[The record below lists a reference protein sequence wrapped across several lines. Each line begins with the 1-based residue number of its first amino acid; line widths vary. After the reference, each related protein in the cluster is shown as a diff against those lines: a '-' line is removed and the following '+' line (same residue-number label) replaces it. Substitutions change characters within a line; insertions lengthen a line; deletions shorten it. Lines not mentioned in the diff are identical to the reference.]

1 MVALLAAAVV
11 ACTSA
16 ALTLPAT
23 TMTGDGMEN
32 NLGTG
37 TTTAL
42 AVDPNAASSE
52 TAADSSTPESVAP
65 AVEESAPQSAP
76 ETTEESE
83 PAESETVSD
92 PAAQTE
98 ETAALP
104 QGAEVPADC
113 TQPYTFHDDENGF
126 TVTVWAPEGAFNEEV
141 TLKAKLLD
149 ETDSAYA
156 EAKQELDEKAAEE
169 PALLSEDGETPDYGF
184 AALDIHFENAAGEEI
199 EPQGEVYVAIDAD
212 KLLPEDAD
220 PDSVMVQ
227 HHAEQDN
234 GDVTVETVADTA
246 DETDGKIE
254 TTAASDDTANV
265 QAAFEVNQFSTFTI
279 TWQSGGNQTQV
290 TVNCYYYDENGNPH
304 LIDNGEVP
312 NLDRTLGDGGKIT
325 FNSDNSDLSIDGYT
339 FNNAEYIFDKGQPQ
353 DLTSIEIGREGF
365 LEHWYV
371 SFNGGD
377 HQNKNNKSVTI
388 NLYYNKD
395 NGDQYPG
402 TGDASHGITFVYYDE
417 NDINDHQAIYPR
429 NAIKYSIVLIDA
441 NGREHYDLPQGST
454 VTPSVTFDGDT
465 VNMTSTA
472 TYEQM
477 GISVPGYT
485 FDNSYAYFYW
495 GGNYQGDKND
505 VVLFHNFGANS
516 TTYGSSYDSY
526 IGFTRSDA
534 QGGDYSQQQFG
545 NEGQGYFAYNPT
557 GTLRI
562 VLHQVTGSTHY
573 QAHFVDAY
581 LYGEGNSQPFAT
593 TDMTTGQEG
602 GHYYGTLAALPE
614 GTPTREGYTFDGW
627 YMDVDEDGNGTG
639 TRVDDPSDDTTHYR
653 TDATYYAKWVKNDE
667 PDQPGGEVTQQ
678 ATVTTGKTAVL
689 KNDGSGNYDLTLT
702 VSGDRGTSQKK
713 QLVDVLFILD
723 ESNSMGERWGYQKR
737 ITVAKN
743 AIGQITGYGDNNG
756 LSDNK
761 NLDVQYALVGFGGG
775 DSDDAEWT
783 YWGWDYSDSNKDAGV
798 EQTWTSS
805 PNDIYNKIPDI
816 TYNQYGYST
825 NRYGGG
831 TNYEAGFRTGKEV
844 LSSARTDAMKVVIFI
859 SDGGPGYYYND
870 RGGTAGTG
878 TPSNYDGTAL
888 RHGEDEVKT
897 LTGMNNFYFVG
908 VTGDVTSYVYTQIT
922 DAAPVPQANKQAISA
937 ANPDD
942 LLEAFKDIQSD
953 ISHFAAKD
961 VTITD
966 PLSQYADLV
975 LTDGAPQFTITVKHG
990 EQTWTGT
997 VGNNGTVTF
1006 QDADGNNQTATAR
1019 VSSDNRTIYLDL
1031 PDNYELEE
1039 GYTYSIST
1047 VITPS
1052 QAAKDAGM
1060 DSDAAKQTPD
1070 DNTGT
1075 HSETNPKQQGFWSN
1089 DNENAKVTYTAN
1101 GEEGSKNFPKPVIQV
1116 TEEKT
1121 TDITIIKIDGNSD
1134 SNDPTK
1140 LGGAQFYLK
1149 DANNQYYQLSGE
1161 TVSWVDSSESAYLFT
1176 SSENEDDDTAFGTF
1190 KITGLPD
1197 GTYYLEETKA
1207 PDGYQLPTSD
1217 VTFTVKNGEV
1227 ESTSLG
1233 TGSYTDTT
1241 ITFTNSTGTVLPSTG
1256 SIGTTP
1262 FATIGGP
1269 LFAVCAVGLGFGL
1282 RRRRG
1287 KEAK

>member
-32 NLGTG
+32 NLTEG

-52 TAADSSTPESVAP
+52 TAVDSSTPESVAP

-279 TWQSGGNQTQV
+279 TWEVG
-290 TVNCYYYDENGNPH
+290 
-304 LIDNGEVP
+304 IDLGSINVVAATIEDGTIVP
-312 NLDRTLGDGGKIT
+312 ISTEPL
-325 FNSDNSDLSIDGYT
+325 SDNVDIGAIYNGVAVSDIKVPEISGYT
-339 FNNAEYIFDKGQPQ
+339 YTKTAYINNIN
-353 DLTSIEIGREGF
+353 TT
-365 LEHWYV
+365 V
-371 SFNGGD
+371 SKIQYTLKDWGKWQYK
-377 HQNKNNKSVTI
+377 QNDWSEW
-388 NLYYNKD
+388 KD
-395 NGDQYPG
+395 
-402 TGDASHGITFVYYDE
+402 V
-417 NDINDHQAIYPR
+417 
-429 NAIKYSIVLIDA
+429 
-441 NGREHYDLPQGST
+441 
-454 VTPSVTFDGDT
+454 
-465 VNMTSTA
+465 
-472 TYEQM
+472 
-477 GISVPGYT
+477 
-485 FDNSYAYFYW
+485 
-495 GGNYQGDKND
+495 
-505 VVLFHNFGANS
+505 
-516 TTYGSSYDSY
+516 
-526 IGFTRSDA
+526 
-534 QGGDYSQQQFG
+534 
-545 NEGQGYFAYNPT
+545 
-557 GTLRI
+557 
-562 VLHQVTGSTHY
+562 
-573 QAHFVDAY
+573 
-581 LYGEGNSQPFAT
+581 
-593 TDMTTGQEG
+593 
-602 GHYYGTLAALPE
+602 
-614 GTPTREGYTFDGW
+614 
-627 YMDVDEDGNGTG
+627 GNGTIYFIYEKDSS
-639 TRVDDPSDDTTHYR
+639 T
-653 TDATYYAKWVKNDE
+653 
-667 PDQPGGEVTQQ
+667 PGGGQGGNPGGTVTEE

-702 VSGDRGTSQKK
+702 VSGDRGTSEQK
-713 QLVDVLFILD
+713 QPVDVLFILD
-723 ESNSMGERWGYQKR
+723 KSGSMTSNRMTQLKSA
-737 ITVAKN
+737 VN
-743 AIGQITGYGDNNG
+743 
-756 LSDNK
+756 
-761 NLDVQYALVGFGGG
+761 ALVNTVEGNDGIDAQYSAVAFAGDGGG
-775 DSDDAEWT
+775 NHGST
-783 YWGWDYSDSNKDAGV
+783 YTTD
-798 EQTWTSS
+798 
-805 PNDIYNKIPDI
+805 
-816 TYNQYGYST
+816 T
-825 NRYGGG
+825 NGNAWRDGDGIKTFVKWISADGG
-831 TNYEAGFRTGKEV
+831 TNYQRAIYEGKT
-844 LSSARTDAMKVVIFI
+844 LLNSSRPGALTFVVFV
-859 SDGGPGYYYND
+859 SDGIPTYRGNYDDSGNGQDDDSGDNINAAVNEIKGMSCDYFYAIGMGSDFGTWYGQDLQGTKNLKSLANVVNATSKGDGNVYSAND
-870 RGGTAGTG
+870 TAGM
-878 TPSNYDGTAL
+878 TAAFN
-888 RHGEDEVKT
+888 R
-897 LTGMNNFYFVG
+897 
-908 VTGDVTSYVYTQIT
+908 IT
-922 DAAPVPQANKQAISA
+922 A
-937 ANPDD
+937 
-942 LLEAFKDIQSD
+942 DIT
-953 ISHFAAKD
+953 HFAAKD

-1031 PDNYELEE
+1031 PDDYELEE

-1047 VITPS
+1047 VIKPS
-1052 QAAKDAGM
+1052 QQAITAGAN
-1060 DSDAAKQTPD
+1060 SYNGTGET
-1070 DNTGT
+1070 NTGT
-1075 HSETNPKQQGFWSN
+1075 YAGKQGFWSN

-1241 ITFTNSTGTVLPSTG
+1241 ITVTNSTGTVLPSTG

>member
-23 TMTGDGMEN
+23 TMTNDGMDN

-37 TTTAL
+37 TTAAL
-42 AVDPNAASSE
+42 AVDPNASSSE

-76 ETTEESE
+76 ETAEESEPASE

-104 QGAEVPADC
+104 QGAEVPANY
-113 TQPYTFHDDENGF
+113 TQPYTFRDDENGF

-199 EPQGEVYVAIDAD
+199 EPQGDVYVAIDAD

-265 QAAFEVNQFSTFTI
+265 QAAFEVQSFSTFTI
-279 TWQSGGNQTQV
+279 TWDAGNSGDTDV
-290 TVNCYYYDENGNPH
+290 TVNCFYYDEQGVPKP
-304 LIDNGEVP
+304 IEDGKVP
-312 NLDRTLGDGGKIT
+312 NLDRTLGDDGKIT
-325 FNSDNSDLSIDGYT
+325 FTSDNPDLKIDGYT
-339 FNNAEYIFDKGQPQ
+339 FNNAKYSFDKGGLQS
-353 DLTSIEIGREGF
+353 LTSIQIGRELG
-365 LEHWYV
+365 HWYV

-377 HQNKNNKSVTI
+377 HQKKNNKSITI
-388 NLYYNKD
+388 NLYYDID
-395 NGDQYPG
+395 NGGGQGGTTPG
-402 TGDASHGITFVYYDE
+402 GG
-417 NDINDHQAIYPR
+417 
-429 NAIKYSIVLIDA
+429 
-441 NGREHYDLPQGST
+441 T
-454 VTPSVTFDGDT
+454 VT
-465 VNMTSTA
+465 
-472 TYEQM
+472 
-477 GISVPGYT
+477 
-485 FDNSYAYFYW
+485 
-495 GGNYQGDKND
+495 
-505 VVLFHNFGANS
+505 
-516 TTYGSSYDSY
+516 
-526 IGFTRSDA
+526 
-534 QGGDYSQQQFG
+534 
-545 NEGQGYFAYNPT
+545 
-557 GTLRI
+557 
-562 VLHQVTGSTHY
+562 
-573 QAHFVDAY
+573 
-581 LYGEGNSQPFAT
+581 
-593 TDMTTGQEG
+593 QE
-602 GHYYGTLAALPE
+602 
-614 GTPTREGYTFDGW
+614 
-627 YMDVDEDGNGTG
+627 
-639 TRVDDPSDDTTHYR
+639 
-653 TDATYYAKWVKNDE
+653 
-667 PDQPGGEVTQQ
+667 

-689 KNDGSGNYDLTLT
+689 RDDGNYDLTLT
-702 VSGDRGTSQKK
+702 VSGDRGTSEKK

-723 ESNSMGERWGYQKR
+723 ESNSMASSWSGKKR
-737 ITVAKN
+737 ITAAKN
-743 AIGQITGYGDNNG
+743 AIAQITGYGDNNG
-756 LSDNK
+756 LSDNT

-775 DSDDAEWT
+775 DSTEGYRIPIIGIWVPGNGP
-783 YWGWDYSDSNKDAGV
+783 YKDAGTD
-798 EQTWTSS
+798 QSWTSN
-805 PNDIYNKIPDI
+805 PDTIYNAVPNID
-816 TYNQYGYST
+816 NGT

-844 LSSARTDAMKVVIFI
+844 LAGARDDAMKVVIFI
-859 SDGGPGYYYND
+859 SDGGPGYYYDDEGYTDGDGN
-870 RGGTAGTG
+870 
-878 TPSNYDGTAL
+878 PSNYNSTAL
-888 RHGEDEVKT
+888 QHGVDEVKT
-897 LTGMNNFYFVG
+897 LTGMDNFYFVG

-990 EQTWTGT
+990 EQTRTGT

-1101 GEEGSKNFPKPVIQV
+1101 GEKGSRNFPKPVIQV
-1116 TEEKT
+1116 PENKT
-1121 TDITIIKIDGNSD
+1121 VDIVIKKLD
-1134 SNDPTK
+1134 NDQKPLT
-1140 LGGAQFYLK
+1140 GAQFQLLNK
-1149 DANNQYYQLSGE
+1149 DKQYYSYDE
-1161 TVSWVDSSESAYLFT
+1161 TTGTVNWVTNESILTADAENSNIFT
-1176 SSENEDDDTAFGTF
+1176 VKE
-1190 KITGLPD
+1190 LPE
-1197 GTYYLEETKA
+1197 GTYTLIESKA
-1207 PDGYQLPTSD
+1207 PDGYQPLANSITI
-1217 VTFTVKNGEV
+1217 TVKDGAATASGT
-1227 ESTSLG
+1227 ST
-1233 TGSYTDTT
+1233 TWDRDTNT
-1241 ITFTNSTGTVLPSTG
+1241 LSVTNNPGHELPSTG

>member
-104 QGAEVPADC
+104 QGAEVPANY
-113 TQPYTFHDDENGF
+113 TQPYTFRDEENGF

-199 EPQGEVYVAIDAD
+199 EPTGEVYVAIDAD

-279 TWQSGGNQTQV
+279 TWDGPKYKYDPFKVTFVYVDEDGNQIGNENNLPNDW
-290 TVNCYYYDENGNPH
+290 TV
-304 LIDNGEVP
+304 
-312 NLDRTLGDGGKIT
+312 DRDTRYTEIK
-325 FNSDNSDLSIDGYT
+325 FSDYEYEIDGYT
-339 FNNAEYIFDKGQPQ
+339 FKESRYNG
-353 DLTSIEIGREGF
+353 LT
-365 LEHWYV
+365 
-371 SFNGGD
+371 
-377 HQNKNNKSVTI
+377 
-388 NLYYNKD
+388 
-395 NGDQYPG
+395 
-402 TGDASHGITFVYYDE
+402 DE
-417 NDINDHQAIYPR
+417 NP
-429 NAIKYSIVLIDA
+429 
-441 NGREHYDLPQGST
+441 YDVAGKIATRLT
-454 VTPSVTFDGDT
+454 VTK
-465 VNMTSTA
+465 TSNRGT
-472 TYEQM
+472 TYYTM
-477 GISVPGYT
+477 KVYNGYT
-485 FDNSYAYFYW
+485 DLQADNNVWSSDGYKNTKERTIYMIYTKDEEGGGGQ
-495 GGNYQGDKND
+495 GGN
-505 VVLFHNFGANS
+505 
-516 TTYGSSYDSY
+516 
-526 IGFTRSDA
+526 
-534 QGGDYSQQQFG
+534 
-545 NEGQGYFAYNPT
+545 
-557 GTLRI
+557 
-562 VLHQVTGSTHY
+562 
-573 QAHFVDAY
+573 
-581 LYGEGNSQPFAT
+581 
-593 TDMTTGQEG
+593 
-602 GHYYGTLAALPE
+602 
-614 GTPTREGYTFDGW
+614 
-627 YMDVDEDGNGTG
+627 
-639 TRVDDPSDDTTHYR
+639 
-653 TDATYYAKWVKNDE
+653 
-667 PDQPGGEVTQQ
+667 PGGGTVTQE

-702 VSGDRGTSQKK
+702 VSGDRGSSQNK
-713 QLVDVLFILD
+713 QKVDVLFILD
-723 ESNSMGERWGYQKR
+723 KSGSMTFDRMRQLKTAVNTLVN
-737 ITVAKN
+737 TVEGNDGIDARYS
-743 AIGQITGYGDNNG
+743 AVAFAGD
-756 LSDNK
+756 
-761 NLDVQYALVGFGGG
+761 GGG
-775 DSDDAEWT
+775 NHGST
-783 YWGWDYSDSNKDAGV
+783 YTTGTDGNAWRDGNGIETFVQGIRAD
-798 EQTWTSS
+798 
-805 PNDIYNKIPDI
+805 
-816 TYNQYGYST
+816 
-825 NRYGGG
+825 GG
-831 TNYEAGFRTGKEV
+831 TNYQRAIYEGKK
-844 LSSARTDAMKVVIFI
+844 LLNSGRSDALTFVIFV
-859 SDGGPGYYYND
+859 SDGIPTY
-870 RGGTAGTG
+870 RG
-878 TPSNYDGTAL
+878 NYDDSGNGQNDDSGYNINEAVNEIKGMSCDYFYAIGMGDDFGQHPWGGDKKGTENLKSLANNVNATSK
-888 RHGEDEVKT
+888 GDGNVYSANDT
-897 LTGMNNFYFVG
+897 NGMTAAFN
-908 VTGDVTSYVYTQIT
+908 QIT
-922 DAAPVPQANKQAISA
+922 A
-937 ANPDD
+937 
-942 LLEAFKDIQSD
+942 DIT
-953 ISHFAAKD
+953 HFAAKD

-966 PLSQYADLV
+966 QLSQYADLV
-975 LTDGAPQFTITVKHG
+975 LTDGAPQFTITIKHG

-1019 VSSDNRTIYLDL
+1019 VSNDNRTIYLDL
-1031 PDNYELEE
+1031 PDDYELEE

-1060 DSDAAKQTPD
+1060 GSDAAKQTPD

-1075 HSETNPKQQGFWSN
+1075 HSETNPKQQGFWS
-1089 DNENAKVTYTAN
+1089 NENAKVTYTAN

-1121 TDITIIKIDGNSD
+1121 TDITIIKQD
-1134 SNDPTK
+1134 STGKNLPGATFRLYKLVDNVKNYYVYTEETNTVTWNPDEAQATK
-1140 LGGAQFYLK
+1140 LSSTQTSPEGTEPIFAEIVVH
-1149 DANNQYYQLSGE
+1149 QLDYSGE
-1161 TVSWVDSSESAYLFT
+1161 
-1176 SSENEDDDTAFGTF
+1176 
-1190 KITGLPD
+1190 
-1197 GTYYLEETKA
+1197 YYLEEIEA
-1207 PDGYQLPTSD
+1207 PDGYNKLSEAVKITIAADGTLAGTGDSSVAEVDSSD
-1217 VTFTVKNGEV
+1217 TTKKTLIVKNSAGHK
-1227 ESTSLG
+1227 
-1233 TGSYTDTT
+1233 
-1241 ITFTNSTGTVLPSTG
+1241 LPETG

>member
-104 QGAEVPADC
+104 QGAEVPANY
-113 TQPYTFHDDENGF
+113 TQPYTFHDEENGF

-199 EPQGEVYVAIDAD
+199 EPTGEVYVAIDAD

-279 TWQSGGNQTQV
+279 TWEVG
-290 TVNCYYYDENGNPH
+290 
-304 LIDNGEVP
+304 IDLGSINVVAATIEDGTIVP
-312 NLDRTLGDGGKIT
+312 ISTEPL
-325 FNSDNSDLSIDGYT
+325 SDNVDIGAIYNGVAVSDIKVPEISGYT
-339 FNNAEYIFDKGQPQ
+339 YTKTAYINNIN
-353 DLTSIEIGREGF
+353 TT
-365 LEHWYV
+365 V
-371 SFNGGD
+371 SKIQYTLKDWGKWQYK
-377 HQNKNNKSVTI
+377 QNDWSEW
-388 NLYYNKD
+388 KD
-395 NGDQYPG
+395 
-402 TGDASHGITFVYYDE
+402 V
-417 NDINDHQAIYPR
+417 
-429 NAIKYSIVLIDA
+429 
-441 NGREHYDLPQGST
+441 
-454 VTPSVTFDGDT
+454 
-465 VNMTSTA
+465 
-472 TYEQM
+472 
-477 GISVPGYT
+477 
-485 FDNSYAYFYW
+485 
-495 GGNYQGDKND
+495 
-505 VVLFHNFGANS
+505 
-516 TTYGSSYDSY
+516 
-526 IGFTRSDA
+526 
-534 QGGDYSQQQFG
+534 
-545 NEGQGYFAYNPT
+545 
-557 GTLRI
+557 
-562 VLHQVTGSTHY
+562 
-573 QAHFVDAY
+573 
-581 LYGEGNSQPFAT
+581 
-593 TDMTTGQEG
+593 
-602 GHYYGTLAALPE
+602 
-614 GTPTREGYTFDGW
+614 
-627 YMDVDEDGNGTG
+627 GNGTIYFIYEKDSS
-639 TRVDDPSDDTTHYR
+639 T
-653 TDATYYAKWVKNDE
+653 
-667 PDQPGGEVTQQ
+667 PGGGQGGNPGGTVTKE

-702 VSGDRGTSQKK
+702 VSGDRGTSEQK
-713 QLVDVLFILD
+713 QPVDVLFILD
-723 ESNSMGERWGYQKR
+723 KSGSMTSNRMTQLKSA
-737 ITVAKN
+737 VN
-743 AIGQITGYGDNNG
+743 
-756 LSDNK
+756 
-761 NLDVQYALVGFGGG
+761 ALVNTVEGNDGIDAQYSAVAFAGDGGG
-775 DSDDAEWT
+775 NHGST
-783 YWGWDYSDSNKDAGV
+783 YTTD
-798 EQTWTSS
+798 
-805 PNDIYNKIPDI
+805 
-816 TYNQYGYST
+816 T
-825 NRYGGG
+825 NGNAWRDGDGIKTFVKWISADGG
-831 TNYEAGFRTGKEV
+831 TNYQRAIYEGKT
-844 LSSARTDAMKVVIFI
+844 LLNSSRPGALTFVVFV
-859 SDGGPGYYYND
+859 SDGIPTYRGNYDDSGNGQDDDSGDNINAAVNEIKGMSCDYFYAIGMGSDFGTWHGQDLQGTKNLKSLANVVNATSKGDGNVYSAND
-870 RGGTAGTG
+870 TAGM
-878 TPSNYDGTAL
+878 TAAFN
-888 RHGEDEVKT
+888 R
-897 LTGMNNFYFVG
+897 
-908 VTGDVTSYVYTQIT
+908 IT
-922 DAAPVPQANKQAISA
+922 A
-937 ANPDD
+937 
-942 LLEAFKDIQSD
+942 DIT
-953 ISHFAAKD
+953 HFAAKD

-990 EQTWTGT
+990 EQTCTGT
-997 VGNNGTVTF
+997 VDNNGTVTF

-1101 GEEGSKNFPKPVIQV
+1101 GEKGSKNFPKPVIQV
-1116 TEEKT
+1116 QETETPVSIAFEKVN
-1121 TDITIIKIDGNSD
+1121 DD
-1134 SNDPTK
+1134 NDP
-1140 LGGAQFYLK
+1140 LGGAVFNL
-1149 DANNQYYQLSGE
+1149 YYQRAVEGGAS
-1161 TVSWVDSSESAYLFT
+1161 VNVYYVDITTTAEDGTTTTSNGWYTEDEISQDSNVKIVKHEFT
-1176 SSENEDDDTAFGTF
+1176 SSSDSDSLGNFTVSFTTDEENTSNE
-1190 KITGLPD
+1190 
-1197 GTYYLEETKA
+1197 YYLQEVKA
-1207 PDGYQLPTSD
+1207 PDGYQLPAHDFKIALQTDGTWKPFEYGTSVSGDTSD
-1217 VTFTVKNGEV
+1217 TPWKEL
-1227 ESTSLG
+1227 ESDKSVQDKIVYQI
-1233 TGSYTDTT
+1233 S
-1241 ITFTNSTGTVLPSTG
+1241 NSTGVELPATG

>member
-23 TMTGDGMEN
+23 TMTGDGVEN
-32 NLGTG
+32 NLTEG

-52 TAADSSTPESVAP
+52 TAAHSSTPESVAP

-199 EPQGEVYVAIDAD
+199 EPANEVYVAIDAD

-265 QAAFEVNQFSTFTI
+265 QAAFEVQSFSMFTI
-279 TWQSGGNQTQV
+279 TWQNGKDVTKV
-290 TVNCYYYDENGNPH
+290 TVNCYYYDENGNPQP
-304 LIDNGEVP
+304 IENGKVP
-312 NLDRTLGDGGKIT
+312 NLDKTLGDGGSIT
-325 FNSDNSDLSIDGYT
+325 FTSDNPDLKIDGYT
-339 FNNAEYIFDKGQPQ
+339 FNNAKYSFDSGRLQ

-371 SFNGGD
+371 SFNGGK
-377 HQNKNNKSVTI
+377 HQNKNNKSITI
-388 NLYYNKD
+388 NLYYNID
-395 NGDQYPG
+395 NGGGGQGGNPG
-402 TGDASHGITFVYYDE
+402 GG
-417 NDINDHQAIYPR
+417 
-429 NAIKYSIVLIDA
+429 
-441 NGREHYDLPQGST
+441 T
-454 VTPSVTFDGDT
+454 VT
-465 VNMTSTA
+465 
-472 TYEQM
+472 
-477 GISVPGYT
+477 
-485 FDNSYAYFYW
+485 
-495 GGNYQGDKND
+495 
-505 VVLFHNFGANS
+505 
-516 TTYGSSYDSY
+516 
-526 IGFTRSDA
+526 
-534 QGGDYSQQQFG
+534 
-545 NEGQGYFAYNPT
+545 
-557 GTLRI
+557 
-562 VLHQVTGSTHY
+562 
-573 QAHFVDAY
+573 
-581 LYGEGNSQPFAT
+581 
-593 TDMTTGQEG
+593 QE
-602 GHYYGTLAALPE
+602 
-614 GTPTREGYTFDGW
+614 
-627 YMDVDEDGNGTG
+627 
-639 TRVDDPSDDTTHYR
+639 
-653 TDATYYAKWVKNDE
+653 
-667 PDQPGGEVTQQ
+667 

-689 KNDGSGNYDLTLT
+689 RDDGNYDLTLT
-702 VSGDRGTSQKK
+702 VSGDRGTSTNK
-713 QLVDVLFILD
+713 QQVDVLFILD
-723 ESNSMGERWGYQKR
+723 ESNSMGEQWGYQKR
-737 ITVAKN
+737 ITAAKN

-775 DSDDAEWT
+775 DSTEGYRIPIIGIWVPGNGP
-783 YWGWDYSDSNKDAGV
+783 YKDAGTD
-798 EQTWTSS
+798 QSWTSN
-805 PNDIYNKIPDI
+805 PDTIYNAVPNID
-816 TYNQYGYST
+816 NGT

-844 LSSARTDAMKVVIFI
+844 LAGARDDAMKVVIFI
-859 SDGGPGYYYND
+859 SDGGPGYYYDDEGYTDGDGN
-870 RGGTAGTG
+870 
-878 TPSNYDGTAL
+878 PSNYNSTAL
-888 RHGEDEVKT
+888 QHGVDEVKT

-908 VTGDVTSYVYTQIT
+908 VTGDVTSKVYKDIT
-922 DAAPVPQANKQAISA
+922 DAAPVAQANKQAISA
-937 ANPDD
+937 SDPDD

-953 ISHFAAKD
+953 ISHFSAKD

-966 PLSQYADLV
+966 PLSQYAEIVPGENNQVMFTVKLEKQNKQGGYDQV
-975 LTDGAPQFTITVKHG
+975 GEAQTVASGSPATFTTQAPGDDGKLEDTNFTITPSFA
-990 EQTWTGT
+990 
-997 VGNNGTVTF
+997 NGTITAVLAG
-1006 QDADGNNQTATAR
+1006 QNNK
-1019 VSSDNRTIYLDL
+1019 S
-1031 PDNYELEE
+1031 YELAP
-1039 GYTYSIST
+1039 GYRYSIST

-1052 QAAKDAGM
+1052 QAAITAGAN
-1060 DSDAAKQTPD
+1060 SYNGTGEA
-1070 DNTGT
+1070 NTGT
-1075 HSETNPKQQGFWSN
+1075 YAGKQGFWSN
-1089 DNENAKVTYTAN
+1089 DNDNAKVTYTAN

-1116 TEEKT
+1116 QKTETPVSIAFEKVN
-1121 TDITIIKIDGNSD
+1121 DDGN
-1134 SNDPTK
+1134 P
-1140 LGGAQFYLK
+1140 LGGAVFNL
-1149 DANNQYYQLSGE
+1149 YYQRAVEGGAP
-1161 TVSWVDSSESAYLFT
+1161 VNVYYVDITTTAENGTTTTSNGWCTEDKITQNPNVKIVKHEFT
-1176 SSENEDDDTAFGTF
+1176 SSSDSDSLGNFTVSFTTDEENTSNE
-1190 KITGLPD
+1190 
-1197 GTYYLEETKA
+1197 YYLQEVKA
-1207 PDGYQLPTSD
+1207 PDGYQLPVHDFRIALQGQNWVAYEYVKPVSGDTSGAPWKELAKD
-1217 VTFTVKNGEV
+1217 ETEKIYKI
-1227 ESTSLG
+1227 S
-1233 TGSYTDTT
+1233 
-1241 ITFTNSTGTVLPSTG
+1241 NSTGVELPATG